1 MLDEIDVRQGPHPAT
16 LAKQPKAFEL
26 TIVGNRPL
34 QAVLT
39 LANTDGTRT
48 DIALSQEDA
57 FQIAMTLAAYGDMP
71 EEEPQLRQY
80 EEMDQ
85 EIPFGPN

>member
-1 MLDEIDVRQGPHPAT
+1 MLDEIDVRQGPHPTT

-26 TIVGNRPL
+26 TIIGNRPL

-48 DIALSQEDA
+48 DIMLTQEDA
-57 FQIAMTLAAYGDMP
+57 FQIAMTLAAFGDMP
-71 EEEPQLRQY
+71 EEHQVLQQY
-80 EEMDQ
+80 EEIEQ
-85 EIPFGPN
+85 EIPYGPH